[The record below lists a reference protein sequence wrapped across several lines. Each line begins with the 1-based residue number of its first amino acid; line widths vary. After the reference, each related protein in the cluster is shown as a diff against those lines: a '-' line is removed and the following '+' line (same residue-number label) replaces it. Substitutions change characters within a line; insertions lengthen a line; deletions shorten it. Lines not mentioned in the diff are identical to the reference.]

1 MGEAGHMGAK
11 TNSRYSYDPDYAVP
25 PGETLLETL
34 EELGMTQAELAMRL
48 ELSQK
53 HVSEIVH
60 GKAPITH
67 GTAIGLERATGVPA
81 HFWNKLE
88 TNYRERLACIE
99 DEGRLLADPAW
110 LRTIPIDELIKRG
123 VIPKHSD
130 ETALLKDVLAFFG
143 VSSSRAF
150 GRLVAERKVAARK
163 AQCFVSRPGPT
174 MTWLRLGELAAMNV
188 RCGPYN
194 RKEFQEAV
202 GEIRGLTAQPPET
215 FIPRL
220 RELCASSG
228 VAVVFIREIGGAP
241 WYGASWWATPRK
253 GVIELNL
260 RGKSDDQFWFSF
272 YHEVGHILL
281 GSKKGICINDG
292 NEDDPEELQAN
303 QSAANVLIPADR
315 AAELRGLPR
324 TYRAVSAFA
333 RSIDIAPGIVVGRMQ
348 KEGLLPYS
356 HLNRL
361 KRKLAWRDD

>member
-1 MGEAGHMGAK
+1 MGAK
-11 TNSRYSYDPDYAVP
+11 MNSRYSYDPDYAVP

-34 EELGMTQAELAMRL
+34 GELGMTQAELAMRL
-48 ELSQK
+48 ELSEK
-53 HVSEIVH
+53 HVSQIVH

-99 DEGRLLADPAW
+99 DEAALLADLAW
-110 LRTIPIDELIKRG
+110 LRTIPIDELMNRG
-123 VIPKHSD
+123 VIAEHAD

-143 VSSSRAF
+143 VSNSSAF
-150 GRLVAERKVAARK
+150 EHLMAQRKVAARK

-174 MTWLRLGELAAMNV
+174 ITWLRLGELAAMNV
-188 RCGPYN
+188 RCGPYR
-194 RKEFQEAV
+194 RKGFQEAV
-202 GEIRGLTAQPPET
+202 GEIRGLTVQPPERS
-215 FIPRL
+215 IPRL
-220 RELCASSG
+220 RELCANAG

-241 WYGASWWATPRK
+241 WYGASWWVTPQK
-253 GVIELNL
+253 AVIELNL

-281 GSKKGICINDG
+281 GGKKGICINDG
-292 NEDDPEELQAN
+292 NEEDAEELEAN
-303 QSAANVLIPADR
+303 QFAANFLIPADR
-315 AAELRGLPR
+315 AGELRGLPR

-333 RSIDIAPGIVVGRMQ
+333 RSIGIAPGIVVGRMQ